1 MYLCDSIC
9 NVLNFLVF
17 DHTSSVKHD
26 VPSYGVD
33 EAYSIDVHEVTASG
47 DLLVLI
53 KDGFSNT
60 WYLNRIHMLNLEP
73 HYFAFYVWYSGSIDI
88 LGHPN
93 ILLRDWRVM
102 QDVIINCIK
111 DSLYRFISGVL

>member
-53 KDGFSNT
+53 KDGFWNT
-60 WYLNRIHMLNLEP
+60 CYLNELRMLYLAL
-73 HYFAFYVWYSGSIDI
+73 YCLAF
-88 LGHPN
+88 
-93 ILLRDWRVM
+93 
-102 QDVIINCIK
+102 
-111 DSLYRFISGVL
+111 